1 MASLLFF
8 IFQDVWPKTKKFVQ
22 CQVVASDVRERD
34 EKENRRKENFGRK
47 IELLAIKNGTY
58 RSKLKLKCN

>member
-8 IFQDVWPKTKKFVQ
+8 IFQDVSPKTKKFVQ

-34 EKENRRKENFGRK
+34 EKENRRKENFWK
-47 IELLAIKNGTY
+47 KNLIIGH
-58 RSKLKLKCN
+58 KKWHL